1 LYGKLEVLGIDDTPG
16 NETITFKALSNENC
30 GYKSLLP
37 GLPRD

>member
-1 LYGKLEVLGIDDTPG
+1 MEVLSIDTTHG
-16 NETITFKALSNENC
+16 NRTMTFKALSNENC